1 MTSQTGQQRITKQIL
16 PKISRNKVN
25 QAVKF
30 SQLIIECN
38 MKNIFLEKSYTKYGG
53 EASPRDYKIK
63 YISWLTV

>member
-1 MTSQTGQQRITKQIL
+1 MTSQTGQQRIIKQIL

-38 MKNIFLEKSYTKYGG
+38 MKNILLEKSYTKYGG
-53 EASPRDYKIK
+53 EASPRDFYKK
-63 YISWLTV
+63 

>member
-1 MTSQTGQQRITKQIL
+1 MTSQTGQQRIAIQIL

-53 EASPRDYKIK
+53 EASPRAFYKK
-63 YISWLTV
+63 

>member
-53 EASPRDYKIK
+53 EASPRDFYKK
-63 YISWLTV
+63 

>member
-30 SQLIIECN
+30 SQLITECN

-53 EASPRDYKIK
+53 EASPRDFYKK
-63 YISWLTV
+63 

>member
-38 MKNIFLEKSYTKYGG
+38 MKNILLEKSYTKYGG
-53 EASPRDYKIK
+53 EASPRDFYKK
-63 YISWLTV
+63 